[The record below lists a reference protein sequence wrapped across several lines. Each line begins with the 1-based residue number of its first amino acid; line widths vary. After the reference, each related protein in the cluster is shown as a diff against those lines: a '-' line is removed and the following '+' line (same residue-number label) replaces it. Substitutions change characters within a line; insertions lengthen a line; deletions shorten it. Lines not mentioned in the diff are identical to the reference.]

1 MELSDWQTD
10 RVRSYLRA
18 YRMYGRDDGGRY
30 YSWQSI
36 CDAVAEYTACKIPR
50 ERLRQFVE
58 GYPDKKTGEW
68 ITSGLASDRLDA
80 VVVFLTHKE
89 NGIMSESELDEP
101 KSLSRPPLQLLEMLG
116 ADVAAQHK
124 INGRRLE
131 GRYVTDWLDG
141 AVIRSELVLE
151 RYLEQEGLFQVIE
164 TEETFDLGLVNVI
177 DDLSFQDR
185 DRERWSIGKFAGWAV
200 LTPEDNLLI
209 FLKAESNGWNH
220 QLLTLGAEK
229 GIKDDQPFGRMTMLR
244 HRFPLILHDTDT
256 DNAEMADRAIQK
268 IADQVHVY
276 ERRR

>member
-18 YRMYGRDDGGRY
+18 YRIYGRDDGGRY

-36 CDAVAEYTACKIPR
+36 CDAVAEYTECKIPR

-68 ITSGLASDRLDA
+68 TTSGLASDRLAA
-80 VVVFLTHKE
+80 VVVFLTHEE
-89 NGIMSESELDEP
+89 NGIMREDELDEP

-116 ADVAAQHK
+116 ADMAAQHE
-124 INGRRLE
+124 IQGRRLE

-164 TEETFDLGLVNVI
+164 TEEIFDLGLVNVI
-177 DDLSFQDR
+177 DDLSFEDR
-185 DRERWSIGKFAGWAV
+185 DRERWSIGKSAGWAV

-229 GIKDDQPFGRMTMLR
+229 GIKDDQPFGRMTLLR

-268 IADQVHVY
+268 IADHVHVY

>member
-36 CDAVAEYTACKIPR
+36 CDAVAEYTECKIPR

-58 GYPDKKTGEW
+58 GYPDKKTGKW

-80 VVVFLTHKE
+80 VVVFLTHEE

-116 ADVAAQHK
+116 ADMAAQHQ
-124 INGRRLE
+124 IHGRRLE

-177 DDLSFQDR
+177 DDLSFEDR

-229 GIKDDQPFGRMTMLR
+229 GITDDQPFGRMTMLR
-244 HRFPLILHDTDT
+244 HRFPLILHDSDT

-268 IADQVHVY
+268 IADHVHVY